1 MSSIVEQHRA
11 RARAAAE
18 EEWVTTK
25 KVEIVTTK
33 NVERKIQRQVVLE
46 DGRVMEEEI
55 PTVTVDT
62 TTDKQTF
69 ETEQD
74 EERNLEGDG
83 NTMLTSRFDTSGGV
97 LVGDKFTRVK
107 KINDV
112 RENLVK
118 TEAMQHIGNI
128 ATRVGHSCSFIESSK
143 NRLFITLNI
152 HNYSR
157 M

>member
-1 MSSIVEQHRA
+1 MSSILEQHRV

-33 NVERKIQRQVVLE
+33 NVEWKIQRQVVLE

-83 NTMLTSRFDTSGGV
+83 NTMLTSMFDTSGGV

-128 ATRVGHSCSFIESSK
+128 ATRVCHPCSFIES
-143 NRLFITLNI
+143 
-152 HNYSR
+152 
-157 M
+157 

>member
-1 MSSIVEQHRA
+1 MVVMSSSVVQYHTGGSKNVIPRGS
-11 RARAAAE
+11 AE

-46 DGRVMEEEI
+46 DGRVVEEEI

-62 TTDKQTF
+62 TEDKQIF
-69 ETEQD
+69 ETDQD
-74 EERNLEGDG
+74 EERNLEGEG
-83 NTMLTSRFDTSGGV
+83 NSNLSSRFDTSGGV
-97 LVGDKFTRVK
+97 LVGDKFTSTK

-118 TEAMQHIGNI
+118 TEAMQDLGNI
-128 ATRVGHSCSFIESSK
+128 RTRVG
-143 NRLFITLNI
+143 RGDTLSTLI
-152 HNYSR
+152 AI
-157 M
+157 

>member
-1 MSSIVEQHRA
+1 MVSIVEQHRA
-11 RARAAAE
+11 RVRAAAE

-83 NTMLTSRFDTSGGV
+83 NTMLTSTFYTSGGV
-97 LVGDKFTRVK
+97 LVGDKFSRVK
-107 KINDV
+107 KITDV
-112 RENLVK
+112 REHLVK
-118 TEAMQHIGNI
+118 TAAMQNIGDI
-128 ATRVGHSCSFIESSK
+128 ATRVGQSSSCIEKMKQNKLHSIFVIILGCD
-143 NRLFITLNI
+143 
-152 HNYSR
+152 
-157 M
+157 

>member
-1 MSSIVEQHRA
+1 MISIVEQHRA
-11 RARAAAE
+11 RVRAAAE

-83 NTMLTSRFDTSGGV
+83 NTMLTSRFYTSGGV

-118 TEAMQHIGNI
+118 TAAMQNIGDI
-128 ATRVGHSCSFIESSK
+128 ATKVGHSSSCIEKMKQNKLHSIFVII
-143 NRLFITLNI
+143 LGCD
-152 HNYSR
+152 
-157 M
+157 

>member
-1 MSSIVEQHRA
+1 MQPRGE
-11 RARAAAE
+11 AE

-33 NVERKIQRQVVLE
+33 NVERKIRRQLVLE

-83 NTMLTSRFDTSGGV
+83 DTMLTSRFDTSGGV

-118 TEAMQHIGNI
+118 TQAMQHIGNI
-128 ATRVGHSCSFIESSK
+128 ATRVCHLCSFIES
-143 NRLFITLNI
+143 
-152 HNYSR
+152 
-157 M
+157 

>member
-1 MSSIVEQHRA
+1 
-11 RARAAAE
+11 
-18 EEWVTTK
+18 
-25 KVEIVTTK
+25 
-33 NVERKIQRQVVLE
+33 
-46 DGRVMEEEI
+46 
-55 PTVTVDT
+55 
-62 TTDKQTF
+62 
-69 ETEQD
+69 
-74 EERNLEGDG
+74 
-83 NTMLTSRFDTSGGV
+83 MLTSRFDTRGGV

>member
-1 MSSIVEQHRA
+1 MSSSVVQYHNGGGKALLPRGS
-11 RARAAAE
+11 AE

-46 DGRVMEEEI
+46 DGRVVEEEI

-62 TTDKQTF
+62 TEDKQTF
-69 ETEQD
+69 ETDQD
-74 EERNLEGDG
+74 EERNLEGEG
-83 NTMLTSRFDTSGGV
+83 NTKLASKFDTSGGV
-97 LVGDKFTRVK
+97 LVGDKFTSVK

-112 RENLVK
+112 KENLVK
-118 TEAMQHIGNI
+118 TEAMQDLGNLRSKVGIG
-128 ATRVGHSCSFIESSK
+128 
-143 NRLFITLNI
+143 
-152 HNYSR
+152 Y

>member
-1 MSSIVEQHRA
+1 MSSSLVHYQGGRGKSKSLEQR
-11 RARAAAE
+11 REAE

-46 DGRVMEEEI
+46 DGRVVEEEI

-62 TTDKQTF
+62 TEDKQTF
-69 ETEQD
+69 ETDQD
-74 EERNLEGDG
+74 EERNLEGEG
-83 NTMLTSRFDTSGGV
+83 ISNLSNRFDTSGGV
-97 LVGDKFTRVK
+97 LVGDKFTSTK

-118 TEAMQHIGNI
+118 TEAMQDLGNI
-128 ATRVGHSCSFIESSK
+128 RTMVGKGNTLSTLIVIKLCSGC
-143 NRLFITLNI
+143 
-152 HNYSR
+152 
-157 M
+157 

>member
-1 MSSIVEQHRA
+1 MSSSLVYYQGGRGKGKALKKKRES
-11 RARAAAE
+11 E

-46 DGRVMEEEI
+46 DGRVVEEEI

-62 TTDKQTF
+62 TEDKQTF
-69 ETEQD
+69 ETDQD
-74 EERNLEGDG
+74 EERNLEGEG
-83 NTMLTSRFDTSGGV
+83 NSNLSTRFDTSGGV
-97 LVGDKFTRVK
+97 LVGDKFTSTK

-118 TEAMQHIGNI
+118 TEAMQDLGNI
-128 ATRVGHSCSFIESSK
+128 RSKVGL
-143 NRLFITLNI
+143 RLFSK
-152 HNYSR
+152 Y
-157 M
+157 